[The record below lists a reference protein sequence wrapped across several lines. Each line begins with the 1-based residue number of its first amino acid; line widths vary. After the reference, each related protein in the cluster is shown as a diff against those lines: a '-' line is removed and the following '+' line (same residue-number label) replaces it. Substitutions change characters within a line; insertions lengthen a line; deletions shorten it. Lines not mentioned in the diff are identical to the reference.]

1 MQTVSDS
8 DYIAEIDHAG
18 FERLVLAK
26 SHEMPVVA
34 DFWAAWCGPCQ
45 MLMPMLAKLAEEYA
59 GKFFLAKINTDVERE
74 LATQYGIRSLP
85 TVKIFK
91 NGKVV
96 DEFMGVQ
103 PEPAIREMID
113 RHLPRPSD
121 ALIDQA
127 AAARDGGDTAGARRL
142 LERAKA
148 EDPAHDRVKLEL
160 AALLID
166 LGEFDQ
172 AEQTLGQLTVASIDD
187 PDVQAVRARLQLARL
202 AADPRSRDELERQ
215 VAAHPEDCEAR
226 FSLAGK
232 LVTEQHYEAAMDN
245 LLEIVRRDRSFR
257 DDGARRELL
266 SVFSLLGS
274 DHPLVRKY
282 RGRLAMA
289 IN

>member
-1 MQTVSDS
+1 MVNGSAN
-8 DYIAEIDHAG
+8 IAEIDRAS
-18 FERLVLAK
+18 FEQLVLAK
-26 SHEMPVVA
+26 SREVPVVA

-59 GKFFLAKINTDVERE
+59 GRFFLAKINTDVERE
-74 LATQYGIRSLP
+74 LAAEYGIRSLP

-113 RHLPRPSD
+113 RHLPKPSD

-127 AAARDGGDTAGARRL
+127 TSSRDSGDTARARAL
-142 LERAKA
+142 LEQAVA
-148 EDPAHDRVKLEL
+148 EDPTHDRGRLEL
-160 AALLID
+160 AGLLID
-166 LGEFDQ
+166 LGELDA
-172 AEQTLGQLTVASIDD
+172 AELALGQLTVASIDD
-187 PDVQAVRARLQLARL
+187 PGAQAMGARLKLARV
-202 AADPRSRDELERQ
+202 AADPRSRAELEQQ

-232 LVTEQHYEAAMDN
+232 QVIDKHYEAAMDN
-245 LLEIVRRDRSFR
+245 LLEIVRRDRGFR
-257 DDGARRELL
+257 DDGARKELL

-282 RGRLAMA
+282 RGKLAVA